1 MSKWQRA
8 TLVDSKHL
16 TKKIKSLIFSLNNFK
31 KHKSG
36 QYYDL
41 RLLDNPKSI
50 RSFSIASSPED
61 QSLEFGIQLL
71 KGGALSP
78 HLFTLKKGEQLELN
92 GPKGEFVWNPKTNTS
107 LFLIAGGSGL
117 VPFMSMLR
125 HHYNNFKKR
134 KITLL
139 LSIKSKQDLIYKKE
153 LANMQKKDANLKI
166 VINLTPNESKRI
178 NQTVL
183 GKILSEFEKTPQIYI
198 CGSTAFTDNIYNM
211 ILKLGVSS
219 KFIKRERFGPFLY

>member
-16 TKKIKSLIFSLNNFK
+16 TKKIKSLIFSLHNFK

-41 RLLDNPKSI
+41 RLLDHPKAV
-50 RSFSIASSPED
+50 RSFSTASSPED
-61 QSLEFGIQLL
+61 DHLEFGIQLL

-92 GPKGEFVWNPKTNTS
+92 GPKGEFVWSPKSNEP
-107 LFLIAGGSGL
+107 LLLIAGGSGL
-117 VPFMSMLR
+117 VPFMSILR

-134 KITLL
+134 KIILL
-139 LSIKSKQDLIYKKE
+139 LSTKSEKDLIYKKE
-153 LANMQKKDANLKI
+153 LSTMQKKDENLKI

-183 GKILSEFEKTPQIYI
+183 DKTLSEFEKTPQIYI
-198 CGSTAFTDNIYNM
+198 CGSTAFTDNIYNVL
-211 ILKLGVSS
+211 LKLGVSS